1 MTGKP
6 KRFMMPDENT
16 CIRGTKGFT
25 LIELMVV
32 IVIIGVILL
41 IAIPNF
47 ARMQRQARMRAGAQA
62 IAQDFRQ
69 IRERAL
75 GLSGSFFITLPD
87 NRNYQVSHPDGHTT
101 LYKLGKTTG
110 GNLYFGATTA
120 VGTPPEANGPIPGNG
135 WDFDSDSLTMESRG
149 SASKGVAY
157 ITDGSE
163 DFAIGVN
170 PLGKIQVY
178 KFENGVWTSR

>member
-1 MTGKP
+1 MIEKP
-6 KRFMMPDENT
+6 KKFIMSDAYSCVRRTN
-16 CIRGTKGFT
+16 GFT

-32 IVIIGVILL
+32 IVIIGVMLL
-41 IAIPNF
+41 IAVPNF
-47 ARMQRQARMRAGAQA
+47 ARMQSQARIRAGAQE

-75 GLSGSFFITLPD
+75 GLSGRFLITLTD
-87 NRNYQVSHPDGHTT
+87 NRNYQVLHPDGHTT
-101 LYKLGKTTG
+101 LYRLGKTTG
-110 GNLYFGATTA
+110 GNVYFGATIA
-120 VGTPPEANGPIPGNG
+120 AGTPPEANGPMIPGNG
-135 WDFDSDSLTMESRG
+135 WDFPGGLSLESRG

-157 ITDGSE
+157 ITDGRE

-178 KFENGVWTSR
+178 QYENGVWANL

>member
-1 MTGKP
+1 MTEKP
-6 KRFMMPDENT
+6 KKFIMPDIYKS
-16 CIRGTKGFT
+16 IRRTKGFT

-41 IAIPNF
+41 IAVPNF
-47 ARMQRQARMRAGAQA
+47 ARMQRQARVRAGAQA

-75 GLSGSFFITLPD
+75 GLSGSFIITSPSS
-87 NRNYQVSHPDGHTT
+87 RTYQVLHPDGHTT
-101 LYKLGKTTG
+101 LYRLGKTTG
-110 GNLYFGATTA
+110 GNVYFGATIA

-135 WDFDSDSLTMESRG
+135 WDFVTDTLEMESRG

-157 ITDGSE
+157 ITNNIE

-178 KFENGVWTSR
+178 QFENGVWAGR